1 MDSKGSAFV
10 PLAAGLRLSA
20 TEVRCGWSGMSQGG
34 WYMCQQEYTM
44 GAALLDPGGLSGL
57 LTGEKQSEIG

>member
-1 MDSKGSAFV
+1 V

-44 GAALLDPGGLSGL
+44 GAALLDPGACLDCSL
-57 LTGEKQSEIG
+57 AKNSLKLGE